1 MLSMGALSII
11 GLLSYKRLKDMMKPS
26 NYNGRISGA
35 NFSRGHLLRDPKFP
49 SNPSK
54 SISIDTLI
62 IGAGVSGL
70 SCAWE
75 LSKNNKDFILIDL
88 DYKVGGNSVGSIND
102 TGEFPLGAHYLPI
115 PGKDAPELKQ
125 LLIDLGITKN
135 KDINSLEYDDLYLCH
150 DLKERLFI
158 HGRWQE
164 GLVPEKGL
172 NEFDKSELIRF
183 FKLMQEYQVALGDDN
198 KRAFTIPLERSS
210 KDQQYRQLDNNTM
223 SEFLNEQ
230 DFKSEYL
237 LWYVDYCC
245 RDDYGAGIKDV
256 SAWAGIHYFAARED
270 EELLTWPEGNYFL
283 IKRMLQH
290 LQKNIALNKILF
302 SVEKKGKNYK
312 ALVYDFQNK
321 QSIEYVAKNIVYA
334 APSFSAKNIF
344 KIESISNQLSALN
357 KEYVP
362 WMSAN
367 IELEAYN
374 DWGNLDV
381 AWDNVNYHGR
391 SLGYVNSS
399 HQNINTR
406 RVNVNLTQYWDLKN
420 IWGKKARL
428 KALHTTHQ
436 EWCQLVIDELKLTHP
451 EIIPHIKKVDIGLW
465 GHAMAIPKKGF
476 LDTISKQEEGEN
488 IYFAHTDINYISL
501 FEQGFYQGYFAAQKV
516 LENG

>member
-1 MLSMGALSII
+1 
-11 GLLSYKRLKDMMKPS
+11 
-26 NYNGRISGA
+26 
-35 NFSRGHLLRDPKFP
+35 
-49 SNPSK
+49 
-54 SISIDTLI
+54 
-62 IGAGVSGL
+62 
-70 SCAWE
+70 
-75 LSKNNKDFILIDL
+75 
-88 DYKVGGNSVGSIND
+88 
-102 TGEFPLGAHYLPI
+102 
-115 PGKDAPELKQ
+115 
-125 LLIDLGITKN
+125 
-135 KDINSLEYDDLYLCH
+135 
-150 DLKERLFI
+150 
-158 HGRWQE
+158 
-164 GLVPEKGL
+164 
-172 NEFDKSELIRF
+172 
-183 FKLMQEYQVALGDDN
+183 MQEYQVALGDDN

-210 KDQQYRQLDNNTM
+210 KDQQYRQLDNKTM